1 MEFKEI
7 NEITG
12 IELHALKEKWEE
24 EAIVNYRIQF
34 EAGVDICTEEMLE
47 RIKTGKSKE
56 KHFVSIEEAENMA
69 KEALAGLTMTEAV
82 ALSKDKDKETKRMIA
97 RIYEEAVEEFKN
109 YLIKATLVGGD
120 TAVHV
125 RVISEAAKQHLKE
138 KG

>member
-1 MEFKEI
+1 
-7 NEITG
+7 
-12 IELHALKEKWEE
+12 
-24 EAIVNYRIQF
+24 
-34 EAGVDICTEEMLE
+34 
-47 RIKTGKSKE
+47 
-56 KHFVSIEEAENMA
+56 
-69 KEALAGLTMTEAV
+69 
-82 ALSKDKDKETKRMIA
+82 MIA